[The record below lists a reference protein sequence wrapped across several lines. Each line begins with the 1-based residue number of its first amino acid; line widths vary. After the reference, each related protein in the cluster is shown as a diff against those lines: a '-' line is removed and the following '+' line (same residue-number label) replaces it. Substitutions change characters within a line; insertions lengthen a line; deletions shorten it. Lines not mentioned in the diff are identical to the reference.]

1 MQSQNLNL
9 VQSRPLLGV
18 DCPSGEKHGDT
29 RGHEEQAASAIA
41 NRTMDS
47 VVHVIDSGGGA
58 RASSNTSNSSL
69 SGSGMEVTH
78 RKRPSPAAQAARE
91 SIVNLWLE
99 LDRPPVDAH
108 LLEAV
113 QLHLAKS
120 DDDPGIS
127 PASVARLL
135 ADEGAELRHPEII
148 ESDVRWRESRVNSR
162 MDKFA
167 AVEPLSTGARLNIQD
182 AGVLI
187 SKMEKLRQELER
199 EADKI
204 RLDELRKLAAEARQ
218 RAEAMGKNRK
228 LNETV
233 RCEQSEIA
241 EWLKVWLQ
249 TPALFENWLELR
261 RRSEEF
267 RRRFDVNAP

>member
-1 MQSQNLNL
+1 
-9 VQSRPLLGV
+9 
-18 DCPSGEKHGDT
+18 
-29 RGHEEQAASAIA
+29 
-41 NRTMDS
+41 
-47 VVHVIDSGGGA
+47 
-58 RASSNTSNSSL
+58 
-69 SGSGMEVTH
+69 MEVTH
-78 RKRPSPAAQAARE
+78 RKRPSLAAQAARE
-91 SIVNLWLE
+91 SVVKLWLE
-99 LDRPPVDAH
+99 LGRPPVDAH
-108 LLEAV
+108 FLEAV
-113 QLHLAKS
+113 QRQFANS
-120 DDDPGIS
+120 SEDPGIS

-148 ESDVRWRESRVNSR
+148 ESDVRWRESLVNSR

-182 AGVLI
+182 TGALI
-187 SKMEKLRQELER
+187 SKMEKLRQEFER
-199 EADKI
+199 DDDET
-204 RLDELRKLAAEARQ
+204 RLDELRTLAADARQ

-233 RCEQSEIA
+233 RVEQSEIA

-267 RRRFDVNAP
+267 RKKFQQKAP